1 MNWALGEGEGRGEGE
16 FKTSA
21 DDLDMDEFPAPP
33 AVSALEEERPTDDS
47 RRSFLKDGSP
57 EKK

>member
-1 MNWALGEGEGRGEGE
+1 
-16 FKTSA
+16 
-21 DDLDMDEFPAPP
+21 LDMDEFPAPP
-33 AVSALEEERPTDDS
+33 AVSALEEEERPTDDS